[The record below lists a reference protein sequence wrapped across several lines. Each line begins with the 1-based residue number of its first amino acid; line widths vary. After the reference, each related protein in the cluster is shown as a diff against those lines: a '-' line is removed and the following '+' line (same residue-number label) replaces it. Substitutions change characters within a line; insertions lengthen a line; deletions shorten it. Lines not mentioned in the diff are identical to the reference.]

1 MSLVSKIIRKAAVKT
16 SIAKKAIKIAPSNV
30 KAAFNFKSGK
40 TIKNLMPVVHDTD
53 SLAYYYASKANKRGL
68 KQANRISRAALK
80 TGVVA
85 VGTGV
90 TGAGAMTANNFR
102 KSTPEQR
109 AQTVASGKKKL
120 ADGYKYVYGKVRRVK
135 AQ

>member
-1 MSLVSKIIRKAAVKT
+1 MGILSKIIRKAAVKT
-16 SIAKKAIKIAPSNV
+16 SIAKKAIKIAPNNV

-40 TIKNLMPVVHDTD
+40 TVRDLLPLLDSD
-53 SLAYYYASKANKRGL
+53 SLAYHVASKANKRGL
-68 KQANRISRAALK
+68 KQANRIGRASMKA
-80 TGVVA
+80 GVVA
-85 VGTGV
+85 ASAGV

-135 AQ
+135 

>member
-1 MSLVSKIIRKAAVKT
+1 MSLVTKIIRKAAVKK
-16 SIAKKAIKIAPSNV
+16 SILKKAVKIAPSNV

-40 TIKNLMPVVHDTD
+40 TIRDLMPLLDSD
-53 SLAYYYASKANKRGL
+53 SLAYYTASKANKRGL
-68 KQANRISRAALK
+68 KQANRIGRAGLK

-85 VGTGV
+85 VGAGI

-102 KSTPEQR
+102 KATPEQR